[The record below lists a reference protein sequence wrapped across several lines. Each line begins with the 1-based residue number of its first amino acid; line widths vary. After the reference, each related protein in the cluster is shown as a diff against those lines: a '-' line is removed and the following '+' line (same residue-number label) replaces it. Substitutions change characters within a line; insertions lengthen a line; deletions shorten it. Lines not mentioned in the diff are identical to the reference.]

1 MTNMGGDD
9 DNEQQ
14 KLHNQQ
20 AAQLA
25 AIEQEVKKQ
34 VLTSSLLP
42 IQYLVDYYETHLPD
56 ATPGFLQ
63 GANYLGSNYTHFRRV
78 RGDGN
83 CYYRALLYSICEVC
97 LKGQAPKEQ
106 FSALK
111 DFISTSLKHVC
122 QFGYDENALDMFHEE
137 LVDLF
142 DFISAS
148 TSIDSNGVDVDEKLK
163 EMHAR
168 LNEENG
174 SSDYCTWFLRVITA
188 AHLKSDADRFMLF
201 LDASDDTV
209 DHYLDIATFC
219 SREVEPMGKECGMV
233 QVTALAEAMNV
244 RVNVEYLDGR
254 DLAEGS
260 KKLMRYEFGPDG
272 GLEVTLLYRPG
283 HYDILYK
290 F

>member
-1 MTNMGGDD
+1 MIIGDNDD
-9 DNEQQ
+9 DEQQ
-14 KLHNQQ
+14 NIHTQQ

-25 AIEQEVKKQ
+25 AIETEVKKQ
-34 VLTSSLLP
+34 DLTSSLFP
-42 IQYLVDYYETHLPD
+42 IQRLVDYYKNLPD

-63 GANYLGSNYTHFRRV
+63 GASYLGSTRCNYTHFRRV

-97 LKGQAPKEQ
+97 LKKQVHKEQ

-111 DFISTSLKHVC
+111 DFITASLKHVC

-137 LVDLF
+137 LVDVF
-142 DFISAS
+142 DFISTFS
-148 TSIDSNGVDVDEKLK
+148 DGTDKLVEEKLK
-163 EMHAR
+163 EMHTR

-209 DHYLDIATFC
+209 NHCLDIATFC
-219 SREVEPMGKECGMV
+219 AREVEPMGKECGMV
-233 QVTALAEAMNV
+233 QVTALAEALQV

-254 DLAEGS
+254 DLPDNT
-260 KKLMRYEFGPDG
+260 KKLMRYEFGPEG
-272 GLEVTLLYRPG
+272 ALEVTLLYRPG
-283 HYDILYK
+283 HYDILYRC
-290 F
+290 